1 MSSSLS
7 NTVKIKRNVV
17 TFGVSQNMTEVKLE
31 VKCRRNVGCLTVTG
45 SELSAEILFSR
56 ELGFLLVE
64 GGSGA
69 A

>member
-7 NTVKIKRNVV
+7 NTVKRKRNVV
-17 TFGVSQNMTEVKLE
+17 TFSASQNMTEVRLE
-31 VKCRRNVGCLTVTG
+31 VKCRRNVRCLTVTG
-45 SELSAEILFSR
+45 SELSAEILVSR